1 MKKICKSKGKKN
13 GNLSKFE

>member
-1 MKKICKSKGKKN
+1 MKKICKSKGKKD